1 MTGFLLD
8 TNVVS
13 EMIKPA
19 PDPRVTGFLRERH
32 DRLWLSVV
40 VLYELEYGVRL
51 LPEGR
56 RRFRIAT
63 LVAGVAANHGDR
75 ILPVGREAAQRA
87 AWLGARARRAGR
99 PAQTGDALIAGTAE
113 VESLVVATRNTE
125 HFAPFDV
132 EVLNP
137 WGWPGDR

>member
-40 VLYELEYGVRL
+40 VLYELELRSPTAPRG
-51 LPEGR
+51 P
-56 RRFRIAT
+56 
-63 LVAGVAANHGDR
+63 AAKSR
-75 ILPVGREAAQRA
+75 CI
-87 AWLGARARRAGR
+87 RRA
-99 PAQTGDALIAGTAE
+99 L
-113 VESLVVATRNTE
+113 
-125 HFAPFDV
+125 H
-132 EVLNP
+132 
-137 WGWPGDR
+137 PG